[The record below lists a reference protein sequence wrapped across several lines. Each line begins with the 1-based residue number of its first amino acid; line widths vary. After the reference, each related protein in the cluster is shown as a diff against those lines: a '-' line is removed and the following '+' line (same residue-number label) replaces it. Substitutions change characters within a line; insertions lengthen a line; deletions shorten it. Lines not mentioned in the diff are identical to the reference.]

1 MTDMADPDYLLWAQK
16 HAAASAKL
24 EGRELP
30 EDYVRPEK
38 VQAFLDLRA
47 SKGWCAPSTP
57 DYRLGD
63 SDGSDAV

>member
-1 MTDMADPDYLLWAQK
+1 MELDDSAFKEWAKK
-16 HAAASAKL
+16 HAAANAKL

-30 EDYVRPEK
+30 EDYVRSDK

-47 SKGWCAPSTP
+47 AKGWCAPSLP
-57 DYRLGD
+57 EYGLED